1 MTCSRWVP
9 DRRAR
14 TRKKICRVGIWREER
29 DGGRRVVVVVSR
41 RRRTVWFR
49 GC

>member
-1 MTCSRWVP
+1 VP